1 MNDFFYL
8 QSKEVCLYFYLNRRI
23 EFLVELN
30 SDAKVT
36 NVEVKAGSAVERRRR
51 LKMAAKKKA
60 TKKKATKK
68 KATKKKAK
76 KK

>member
-1 MNDFFYL
+1 
-8 QSKEVCLYFYLNRRI
+8 
-23 EFLVELN
+23 LVELN

-36 NVEVKAGSAVERRRR
+36 NVEVKAGSAVES
-51 LKMAAKKKA
+51 KKETQMAAKKKA